1 MFRHITGI
9 HSYNTILTEEWFL
22 NWNSDKTTM
31 QQIGHIKGLQPE
43 TEIIQYDQ
51 RINLILYN
59 LMFVS
64 IHIFHSIL
72 YKFPMV
78 KTRRICLTLSLLSDH
93 FLILMTLML
102 DSELMM

>member
-51 RINLILYN
+51 TINLILYN
-59 LMFVS
+59 LMFIS
-64 IHIFHSIL
+64 IHNFHSIL

-78 KTRRICLTLSLLSDH
+78 KTRRICLTLFLLSDH
-93 FLILMTLML
+93 FLILMT
-102 DSELMM
+102 

>member
-59 LMFVS
+59 LMFIS
-64 IHIFHSIL
+64 IHIFHTIL
-72 YKFPMV
+72 YKFTMV
-78 KTRRICLTLSLLSDH
+78 KTKRICLTLSLLSDH

-102 DSELMM
+102 DSELIM